1 MKKKIQVTVDLDML
15 AWFKAQAELYGVSV
29 SGLVNISMA
38 EYRMQ
43 KETIGNLPQMMDLVN
58 FAMEQSKIEASKEE
72 KRYCCIFAI
81 SVKGNH
87 SS

>member
-1 MKKKIQVTVDLDML
+1 MKRKIQVTVDLDML

-43 KETIGNLPQMMDLVN
+43 KETIGNMPQMMDLIN
-58 FAMEQSKIEASKEE
+58 FAMEQSKVEKIEGGKNE
-72 KRYCCIFAI
+72 
-81 SVKGNH
+81 
-87 SS
+87 

>member
-43 KETIGNLPQMMDLVN
+43 KETIGNMPQMMDLIN
-58 FAMEQSKIEASKEE
+58 FAMEQSKAEKIEGANDEE
-72 KRYCCIFAI
+72 R
-81 SVKGNH
+81 
-87 SS
+87 

>member
-72 KRYCCIFAI
+72 KR
-81 SVKGNH
+81 
-87 SS
+87 